1 MSQGRVSLTIAGNPS
16 ESGCSLPRA
25 GKSGDVAA
33 APRHRSAPASL
44 TPRASLP
51 GVWLSCPELQDGC
64 CAPGRHSHVSFR
76 RKEEARRREA
86 HTSPTL
92 ISLASTPSLGHGQ
105 GHVGTRRQTETPGE
119 FPILPGRV
127 RAFRRLHVLPR
138 TWDAQSFSFRTFY
151 MDVWQL
157 PVVIL
162 I

>member
-16 ESGCSLPRA
+16 ESGCYLPRA
-25 GKSGDVAA
+25 GKSGDAAA

-76 RKEEARRREA
+76 RKEEARRRKA

-105 GHVGTRRQTETPGE
+105 GHVGTRRQTESPGE
-119 FPILPGRV
+119 SPSSPAV
-127 RAFRRLHVLPR
+127 RERFGGFTSSPALGVLSR
-138 TWDAQSFSFRTFY
+138 SHFGHSTWMCGSSQ
-151 MDVWQL
+151 
-157 PVVIL
+157 
-162 I
+162 